1 MKSVLIHHFS
11 DLLCVWAYV
20 GQARVDELCKVHGED
35 VQLDYH
41 YVDVFGDVPG
51 RITDRWR
58 EKGGLAAYSQHVVG
72 VASKF
77 DHVEINEE
85 VWSKVAPNSST
96 ACHQFLHAVGLAGGR
111 KSMAETAWALRLAF
125 FAHARDISLRKT
137 QFEIAEEHCLHI
149 GKIEKELDSGAA
161 LACVSRDL
169 RKAGEQGITV
179 SPTLVFNEGRQ
190 MLKGNVSYRA
200 IEANI
205 SELLSEPSSGQ
216 SWC

>member
-11 DLLCVWAYV
+11 DVLCIWAYV
-20 GQARVDELCKVHGED
+20 AQARVDELCEVHGEE

-51 RITDRWR
+51 RITERWR
-58 EKGGLAAYSQHVVG
+58 EKGGLAAYSEHVVG

-77 DHVEINEE
+77 EHIELSEE

-96 ACHQFLHAVGLAGGR
+96 SCHQFLHALGLACGP
-111 KSMAETAWALRLAF
+111 KAMAETAWALRLAF
-125 FAHARDISLRKT
+125 FAHARDVSLRKT
-137 QFEIAEEHCLHI
+137 QFEIAEERCLHI
-149 GKIEKELDSGAA
+149 GDIENELDSGAA
-161 LACVSRDL
+161 MARVSRDL
-169 RKAGEQGITV
+169 RKAREQNITV

-190 MLKGNVSYRA
+190 MLKGNVGYRA

-205 SELLSEPSSGQ
+205 SELLSEPRPGH